1 MAQAARAEMRRRGM
15 TVYGLE
21 VTAHAVDR
29 ASLRLPKHFLDT
41 RKREEGLHA
50 WLGRMAEEALS
61 TATRPCGKVNIRVQH
76 HGIIWVFDLRFEI
89 PVLMS
94 VWLPNETIGGT
105 SEEG

>member
-1 MAQAARAEMRRRGM
+1 MRRRGM

-41 RKREEGLHA
+41 RKREEGLHS
-50 WLGRMAEEALS
+50 WLGRMAEEALA
-61 TATRPCGKVNIRVQH
+61 TAPRQGVKVNIRVQH
-76 HGIIWVFDLRFEI
+76 HGIVWVFDLRYEI